1 MRRSIRLAILVLAVA
16 TVCRPVGAA
25 VPVDLELLGEASLPT
40 GLKVDNL
47 EVGGLSGLAWD
58 PARNL
63 WIAVSDDR
71 GVDDPIRFFTL
82 RIDLEGGRLAAGGV
96 TVVSATVLHD
106 ADGAPLP
113 SWSADLESIVR
124 LADGTLIVGS
134 EGDPPRGVAPFLA
147 RVSADGQMLA
157 SLPLPER
164 YLPTEGRGV
173 RTNLAFES
181 MTLTEGGRMLLTATE
196 NALAQDGP
204 EAAPGQG
211 SPSRI
216 LELELPEGRV
226 EAEYVYPVDPVP
238 VALRPGGGFSTNGLS
253 ELLALPDGGLLALER
268 WFAAGVG
275 HGAKLYRVDLEGAT
289 DIAGVENLADAGNV
303 VPATKRLVLDLNTLG
318 IALDNLE
325 GMALGPELPD
335 GRRLLVLIS
344 DNNFKPEVQ
353 WTQVLAFAIGTRRG
367 TRIMDVQ
374 GADHI
379 SPLLGEWVPGVEGV
393 VTEVRA
399 RGGDRGFWFQD
410 PVGDGD
416 PDTSDGLFVAPAGAL
431 EVAPG
436 DRVRV
441 EGRVAE
447 VGRPDDL
454 PATRLAEARVEI
466 LGHGAPLPPAVVLG
480 AAGRPLPGRNAEDD
494 GLAVFDPGEDAVD
507 TFEALEGMR
516 VRIDRARVVGP
527 TSHYGEIVVV
537 ADDGIAAGPWT
548 ARGGLLGTADD
559 PNPEALTVVG
569 PGAPAVRVGDHFA
582 GPLEG
587 VLDAAFGGYRLVVD
601 SFPKLVPGG
610 LEAES
615 TKLGSAPGRLTMAT
629 FNVENLWPGSDRLP
643 HVGRVIA
650 VQLGAPAVVALEEIQ
665 DDSGPTDDGTVTAA
679 KTLDALV
686 EAVVAAGGP
695 RYDWLALDPHNNQE
709 GGRPG
714 GNIRVALLVDPA
726 RVRAVRRGPGGA
738 RPVEVEPGPTLAASP
753 ARLEHPAFAED
764 PERGFFAA
772 RRPLVAELEAAGRPL
787 FVVVVHLS
795 SKGGDDPMLGLHQP
809 PRRSSEAQRR
819 EQAFAVR
826 ALADRLLAA
835 DPTARIVILGDFN
848 ERQDRPPMRA
858 LEGGGLVN
866 LTWRLPENERYSYVF
881 RGSGEDIDHVVVSP
895 SLAPGSEIDVVHVDA
910 EFPDGERAS
919 DHDPV
924 VVRLV
929 VAPGP
934 R

>member
-1 MRRSIRLAILVLAVA
+1 MGRSMRLAILLLAA
-16 TVCRPVGAA
+16 AAWCRPAGAA
-25 VPVDLELLGEASLPT
+25 APVELELLGAASLPT

-47 EVGGLSGLAWD
+47 EVGGLSALAWD
-58 PARNL
+58 PARDL

-82 RIDLEGGRLAAGGV
+82 RIDLEGGRLAEDGV

-113 SWSADLESIVR
+113 PWSADCESIVR
-124 LADGTLIVGS
+124 LADGSLIVGS

-147 RVSADGQMLA
+147 RVSADGQVLG

-164 YLPTEGRGV
+164 YLPADGRGV

-181 MTLTEGGRMLLTATE
+181 MTLAEGGHMLVTATE

-238 VALRPGGGFSTNGLS
+238 VEPLPAGSFSTNGLS

-268 WFAAGVG
+268 WFAVGVG
-275 HGAKLYRVDLEGAT
+275 HGAALYSVDLEGAT
-289 DIAGVENLADAGNV
+289 DIAGVERLADAGAV
-303 VPATKRLVLDLNTLG
+303 VPAAKQLVLDLNTIG
-318 IALDNLE
+318 VPLDNLE
-325 GMALGPELPD
+325 GMALGPALPD

-344 DNNFKPEVQ
+344 DNNFKPMVQ
-353 WTQVLAFAIGTRRG
+353 WTQVLAFALGTPSG
-367 TRIMDVQ
+367 VRIMDVQ
-374 GADHI
+374 GTDHI
-379 SPLLGEWVPGVEGV
+379 SPRLGEWVRGIEGV

-399 RGGDRGFWFQD
+399 RGGDRGFWIQD
-410 PVGDGD
+410 PAGDGD
-416 PDTSDGLFVAPAGAL
+416 PDTSDGLFVAPAAAD

-436 DRVRV
+436 DHIRV

-454 PATRLAEARVEI
+454 PVTRLVEARVKV
-466 LGHGAPLPPAVVLG
+466 LSHGAPLPPAVVLG
-480 AAGRPLPGRNAEDD
+480 SAGRPIPGRNAEDD
-494 GLAVFDPGEDAVD
+494 GLAIFDPGEDAVD

-516 VRIDRARVVGP
+516 VRIEGARVVGP
-527 TSHYGEIVVV
+527 TNRYGEVAVV
-537 ADDGIAAGPWT
+537 ADDGASAGPWT
-548 ARGGLLGTADD
+548 ARGGLLGTPGD
-559 PNPEALTVVG
+559 PNPEALPVIG
-569 PGAPAVRVGDHFA
+569 PDAPAARVGDRFA

-587 VLDAAFGGYRLVVD
+587 VLDAAYGGYRLVVD
-601 SFPKLVPGG
+601 AFPKLVPGG
-610 LEAES
+610 LEAE
-615 TKLGSAPGRLTMAT
+615 TTALGPAPGRLTMAT
-629 FNVENLWPGSDRLP
+629 FNVENLWVGSERLP
-643 HVGRVIA
+643 GIGRVIA
-650 VQLGAPAVVALEEIQ
+650 VNLGAPAVVALQEIQ

-679 KTLDALV
+679 ATLDALAG
-686 EAVVAAGGP
+686 AVVAAGGP
-695 RYDWLALDPHNNQE
+695 RYEWLSLEPQNNQE
-709 GGRPG
+709 GGQPG

-726 RVRAVRRGPGGA
+726 RVRAVRRGLGGD
-738 RPVEVEPGPTLAASP
+738 RPVEVEPGPHLAASP
-753 ARLEHPAFAED
+753 ARLDHPAFAED

-772 RRPLVAELEAAGRPL
+772 RRPLVAELEVEGRPL

-795 SKGGDDPMLGLHQP
+795 SKGGDDPLLGLHQP

-826 ALADRLLAA
+826 DLADRLLAA

-866 LTWRLPENERYSYVF
+866 LTWKLPENERYSYVF

-895 SLAPGSEIDVVHVDA
+895 SLAPGAEVDVVHVDA
-910 EFPDGERAS
+910 EFPVAKRAS

-924 VVRLV
+924 VARL
-929 VAPGP
+929 ALGRGP
-934 R
+934 Q

>member
-1 MRRSIRLAILVLAVA
+1 MGRSTRLTILLLAAVA
-16 TVCRPVGAA
+16 FCRPVAA
-25 VPVDLELLGEASLPT
+25 APVELELLGEASIPT

-82 RIDLEGGRLAAGGV
+82 RVDLEGGRLAASGV
-96 TVVSATVLHD
+96 AVVSATVLHD
-106 ADGAPLP
+106 AGGAPLP
-113 SWSADLESIVR
+113 PWSADLESIVR
-124 LADGTLIVGS
+124 LDDGTLIVGS

-147 RVSADGQMLA
+147 RISADGQMLGT
-157 SLPLPER
+157 LPLPER
-164 YLPTEGRGV
+164 YMPAEGRGV

-181 MTLTEGGRMLLTATE
+181 MTLVDGGSMLLTATE

-238 VALRPGGGFSTNGLS
+238 LAPRPADAFSTNGLS

-268 WFAAGVG
+268 WFAVGVG
-275 HGAKLYRVDLEGAT
+275 HGARLYCVDVDGAT
-289 DIAGVENLADAGNV
+289 DIAGVERLADAGVV
-303 VPATKRLVLDLNTLG
+303 VPAAKQLVLDLNTLG
-318 IALDNLE
+318 IPLDNLE
-325 GMALGPELPD
+325 GMALGPVLPD
-335 GRRLLVLIS
+335 GRRLMVMIS
-344 DNNFKPEVQ
+344 DNNFKPGVQ
-353 WTQVLAFAIGTRRG
+353 WTQVLAFAIGSRRG

-379 SPLLGEWVPGVEGV
+379 SPLLGEWVRGVEGV
-393 VTEVRA
+393 VTAVRA
-399 RGGDRGFWFQD
+399 HGGDRGFWIQD

-416 PDTSDGLFVAPAGAL
+416 PDTSDGLFVASVGAV
-431 EVAPG
+431 EVASG

-441 EGRVAE
+441 DGRVAE
-447 VGRPDDL
+447 VGRPRDL
-454 PATRLAEARVEI
+454 PATRLGEARVEI
-466 LGHGAPLPPAVVLG
+466 LSHGAPLPPAVVLG
-480 AAGRPLPGRNAEDD
+480 SAGRPVPGRNAEDD

-516 VRIDRARVVGP
+516 VRIDGARVVGP
-527 TSHYGEIVVV
+527 TSRYGEVEVV
-537 ADDGIAAGPWT
+537 ADDGMGAGPWT
-548 ARGGLLGTADD
+548 ARGGLLGAPDD
-559 PNPEALTVVG
+559 LNPEALPVAG
-569 PGAPAVRVGDHFA
+569 PEAPAARVGDRFA

-587 VLDAAFGGYRLVVD
+587 VLDAAYGGYRLVVD
-601 SFPKLVPGG
+601 AFPRLVPGG
-610 LEAES
+610 LEAE
-615 TKLGSAPGRLTMAT
+615 TTTLGPAPSRLTIAT
-629 FNVENLWPGSDRLP
+629 FNVENLSVGSDRLP
-643 HVGRVIA
+643 RVARVIA
-650 VQLGAPAVVALEEIQ
+650 VNLAAPAVVALEEIQ
-665 DDSGPTDDGTVTAA
+665 DDSGPTDDGTVTAVA
-679 KTLDALV
+679 TLGALV
-686 EAVVAAGGP
+686 QAIMEAGGP
-695 RYDWLALDPHNNQE
+695 HYEWLSLDPQNNQE
-709 GGRPG
+709 GGQPG
-714 GNIRVALLVDPA
+714 GNIRVVLLVDPA
-726 RVRAVRRGPGGA
+726 RARAVRRGPGGA
-738 RPVEVEPGPTLAASP
+738 RPVGFGPGAHLAASP

-764 PERGFFAA
+764 TARGFFPA
-772 RRPLVAELEAAGRPL
+772 RRPLVAELEVAGRPL

-795 SKGGDDPMLGLHQP
+795 SKGGDDPLLGLHQP

-826 ALADRLLAA
+826 NLADRLLAA

-858 LEGGGLVN
+858 LESGGLVN
-866 LTWRLPENERYSYVF
+866 LTWKLPENERYSYLF

-895 SLAPGSEIDVVHVDA
+895 SLAPGSEVDVVHVDA
-910 EFPDGERAS
+910 EFPESERAS

-924 VVRLV
+924 VARLV
-929 VAPGP
+929 VGP
-934 R
+934 ASR